1 MVSKISLLQAENI
14 SKRYGDLLLFDGISL
29 GISQG
34 DKIAMIAKN
43 GTGKSTLL
51 KILSG
56 EENPDTGKISSK
68 NDVRVG
74 YLPQEIMLDEN
85 KTVMEAIFSLDSPSM
100 NAVREYQECIMKDN
114 QPGLQH
120 CINKM
125 DSLNA
130 WDTELRVKQVLTN
143 LKITQTQT
151 RVGLLSGGE
160 QKRVALAAVLL
171 EEPDLLLLDEP
182 TNHLDHNMIEWLEQ
196 FLQKSI
202 KSLFIVTHDRYFL
215 DRICNV
221 ILEIEGN
228 NLYVYHE
235 NYSGY
240 LTKRRERKLT
250 ESANVAKATNLLKT
264 EEEWMRRMPKARG
277 TKAKYRIHN
286 YYDLKKKA
294 RVSHESSLQINVPST
309 RLGNKVFELHHI
321 SKHYGENVLLED
333 FSYKLIPGEKIGI
346 TGDNGT
352 GKTTFLEMLAGTI
365 KPDAG
370 TIERGS
376 TVKLGYY
383 RQEGISFKEDDRI
396 IDAISKIAEIVDLGS
411 NGTFTAQQFLK
422 HFLFPVE
429 MQQQVISSLSGGEK
443 RRLYLC
449 SVLIRKPNF
458 LILDEPTND
467 LDIITLQVLE
477 AYLMSFEGS
486 VVTVSH
492 DRFFMDKIVDHLFV
506 FEGNGKVRNFPGNYS
521 DYREKVKLSE
531 KRKQTRS
538 SSKKQESTSKQ
549 PQKKKQQYQQRLSY
563 KEKLEFKNLEKEI
576 EALNMRK
583 EELEAIM
590 SQGNADAEKLTEVT
604 HEYADVKEKLDEKE
618 MRWLELD
625 SRG

>member
-1 MVSKISLLQAENI
+1 MMSKISLLQAENI

-34 DKIAMIAKN
+34 DKIAMVAKN

-74 YLPQEIMLDEN
+74 YLPQEITLDEN

-100 NAVREYQECIMKDN
+100 NAVREYQECIMKDD

-196 FLQKSI
+196 FLQISV
-202 KSLFIVTHDRYFL
+202 KSLFMVTHDRYFL

-221 ILEIEGN
+221 ILELEGN

-240 LTKRRERKLT
+240 LKKRRERKLT

-294 RVSHESSLQINVPST
+294 RVPHESFLQINVPAT

-321 SKHYGENVLLED
+321 SKRYGENVLLED

-352 GKTTFLEMLAGTI
+352 GKTTFLDMLAGTV

-383 RQEGISFKEDDRI
+383 RQEGISFKDDDRV

-422 HFLFPVE
+422 HFLFPLE
-429 MQQQVISSLSGGEK
+429 KQQQVISSLSGGEK

-477 AYLMSFEGS
+477 AYLMSFDGS

-492 DRFFMDKIVDHLFV
+492 DRFFMDKVVDHLFV
-506 FEGNGKVRNFPGNYS
+506 FEGSGKVWNFPGNYS

-531 KRKQTRS
+531 KRKQGRS
-538 SSKKQESTSKQ
+538 VSKKQESTSK
-549 PQKKKQQYQQRLSY
+549 PTQKKKQQYQYRLSY
-563 KEKLEFKNLEKEI
+563 KEKLEFEALEKEI
-576 EALNMRK
+576 EALNKRK
-583 EELEAIM
+583 AELETIL
-590 SQGNADAEKLTEVT
+590 SQGSADAKQLTEVT
-604 HEYADVKEKLDEKE
+604 HEYADLKEKLDEKE